1 MPRYVAFLRAINVG
15 GAHTVKMDD
24 LRRAFEELGFS
35 AVGSFIASGNIIFET
50 PARNT
55 SALEE
60 RIEGGLSQV
69 LGLDATPF
77 IRTGPELSRIAGFKP
92 FPASAMGAGDGLNV
106 IFLSTPPGTSAR
118 ATFKAFHSEAEEFQL
133 RGREIY
139 WLRHRTADG
148 IPYSTLA
155 LNKALAEHFT
165 IRSMNTVRK
174 ISEKYFA
181 AE

>member
-15 GAHTVKMDD
+15 GAHTVKMDV
-24 LRRAFEELGFS
+24 LRRAFEALGFS
-35 AVGSFIASGNIIFET
+35 GVSSFIASGNIIFDT

-60 RIEGGLSQV
+60 RIERGLLQV

-77 IRTGPELSRIAGFKP
+77 IRTGPELSRIA
-92 FPASAMGAGDGLNV
+92 S
-106 IFLSTPPGTSAR
+106 
-118 ATFKAFHSEAEEFQL
+118 FKAFHSEAEEFQL

-155 LNKALAEHFT
+155 LSKALDEPFT

-174 ISEKYFA
+174 ISEKHFS